1 MNIFINGQHYDISL
15 LTEQNLQQ
23 ALKVFLNRQQPL
35 STFAVALNGE
45 FVDRTHYQ
53 QTKLAANDK
62 VDVLFPIQGG

>member
-23 ALKVFLNRQQPL
+23 ALKVFLNHQQPL

-53 QTKLAANDK
+53 QTQLVANDK

>member
-1 MNIFINGQHYDISL
+1 MNIFMNGQRYDISL

-23 ALKVFLNRQQPL
+23 ALKVFINNQQPQG
-35 STFAVALNGE
+35 TFAVAVNGE

-53 QTKLAANDK
+53 QTQLVANDK